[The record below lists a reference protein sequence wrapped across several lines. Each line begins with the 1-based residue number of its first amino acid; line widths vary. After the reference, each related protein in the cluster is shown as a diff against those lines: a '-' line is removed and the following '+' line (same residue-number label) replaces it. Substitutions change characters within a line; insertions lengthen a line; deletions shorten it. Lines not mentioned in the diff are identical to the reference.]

1 MKKLN
6 EFKEKADNIRKL
18 YPKLQKHNDVWVNEL
33 YESVKSHQLITEFLT
48 QTIQPIKTRDLINKE
63 FNGLFSDIY
72 VEDDSITISFL
83 LKKHENNI
91 EKINKKMISYGY
103 FPAYIIGD
111 KKSIK
116 YSKDKLDILLKE
128 NSIYLKIKY
137 EAKYD
142 TEIINQPDHLYH
154 LCPDIS
160 YKKIEIMGL
169 TPKTQS
175 KISTHP
181 ERIYLLEPCSND
193 EMEDIAFELWEKHKN
208 RYLIKYYYMLL
219 IDLEKLKIHLYKD
232 PNFLM
237 TNGGVWTYENIPPIY
252 ITLEKKILIQ

>member
-1 MKKLN
+1 M
-6 EFKEKADNIRKL
+6 
-18 YPKLQKHNDVWVNEL
+18 Q
-33 YESVKSHQLITEFLT
+33 
-48 QTIQPIKTRDLINKE
+48 
-63 FNGLFSDIY
+63 
-72 VEDDSITISFL
+72 
-83 LKKHENNI
+83 
-91 EKINKKMISYGY
+91 
-103 FPAYIIGD
+103 
-111 KKSIK
+111 
-116 YSKDKLDILLKE
+116 E
-128 NSIYLKIKY
+128 NSRYIKIKY

-181 ERIYLLEPCSND
+181 ERIYLLEPCSHD

-208 RYLIKYYYMLL
+208 RSLITYYYMLL
-219 IDLEKLKIHLYKD
+219 IDLEGLKIHLYKD

-237 TNGGVWTYENIPPIY
+237 ANGGVWTYENIPPIY
-252 ITLEKKILIQ
+252 ITLEKKILIN